1 MKRVMMWM
9 WEYNIETIDTKT
21 GKKHVVSALSETPVS
36 GGKRRRVAN
45 YREKKHRRKPNEV

>member
-9 WEYNIETIDTKT
+9 WEYNIETTDPKT
-21 GKKHVVSALSETPVS
+21 NKKIMVSALSETPVE

-45 YREKKHRRKPNEV
+45 YREKEHRRKPNEI

>member
-9 WEYNIETIDTKT
+9 WEYNIETTDPKT
-21 GKKHVVSALSETPVS
+21 NKKIMVSALSETPVS

-45 YREKKHRRKPNEV
+45 YREKEHRRKPNEV